1 MKGNFFYKRLGS
13 KICRARKLR
22 GLTQEDL
29 AMFASVDRTYI
40 ARIETGRANPSM
52 RVLNK
57 IARVLKL
64 KVFTLIDG
72 V

>member
-1 MKGNFFYKRLGS
+1 MKGNFIYKRLGT
-13 KICRARKLR
+13 KIARARKLR

-29 AMFASVDRTYI
+29 SLVAGIDRTYI
-40 ARIETGRANPSM
+40 ARIETGNANPSIM
-52 RVLNK
+52 VLNK
-57 IARVLKL
+57 IAKVLKM